1 MFIKI
6 KVVKIFWKAVNP
18 ETKDSGTQKS
28 ILILT
33 SNISNL
39 ISYSLLPPAKAVG
52 NLMAN
57 PNSFL
62 QITNHKLLITFSS
75 IRSNDLYK
83 KSS

>member
-39 ISYSLLPPAKAVG
+39 ISYSLFPLAKAVG

-57 PNSFL
+57 P
-62 QITNHKLLITFSS
+62 
-75 IRSNDLYK
+75 
-83 KSS
+83 